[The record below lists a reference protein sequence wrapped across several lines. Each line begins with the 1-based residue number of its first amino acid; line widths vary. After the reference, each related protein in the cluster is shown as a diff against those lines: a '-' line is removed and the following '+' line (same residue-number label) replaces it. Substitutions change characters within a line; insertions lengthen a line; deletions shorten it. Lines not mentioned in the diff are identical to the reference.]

1 MAVVFQASSTSQAG
15 SGSSLTLTWPAHV
28 ADDVGL
34 IVIETSGASTTLS
47 PPSGW
52 TNVPSTP
59 VIDVAT
65 TAGSTLYVWWKRA
78 ESSSEAT
85 VATGATGD
93 HIVTRLFTFRGCVTT
108 GNPWD
113 VTTTGTKTTASIV
126 ATVPALTTTVDNTLI
141 TMVVG
146 RPDDSLSTNHFGV
159 PVNVNLTSL
168 QERGESGTSLG
179 NGGGF
184 VVSTGIK
191 VVAGNT
197 GTSTLTK
204 SASTTDTYVVL
215 ALKAEAVAT
224 YELITIV
231 SSFALSGT
239 TTGLLKSNILN
250 NTLYSF
256 VFTGNNLILN
266 PTVALNTT
274 VGVFNLTGN
283 SVDLTYILPVG
294 LELVCQLG
302 LFTWAGTSS
311 ILTQQLVLNQTAGS
325 FAVNGLSLNQQRLF
339 ELNGNTESFLVDGKL
354 ISLLLGKKLNTTTGT
369 FLLNGS
375 NLDAAF
381 TYAIIGNTRSFLI
394 GFNPADVAKNFQL
407 VSSTG
412 TYILTGISSDAV
424 KNYPIV
430 ALPQAYLVGTEDLN
444 YFSTRRLETLNAPF
458 VMTLQSNGDFFW
470 YRTTQTIPVVKPL
483 LTNRNQWILGR
494 ATHMGR
500 RGL

>member
-1 MAVVFQASSTSQAG
+1 MAVVFQASSGTAAG
-15 SGSSLTLTWPAHV
+15 STFSQTLIWPTHV
-28 ADDVGL
+28 ANDVAL
-34 IVIETSGASTTLS
+34 LVIETSGASTTLN
-47 PPSGW
+47 PPAGW
-52 TNVPSTP
+52 AAVPSTP

-65 TAGSTLYVWWKRA
+65 AVGSKLHVWWKRA
-78 ESSSEAT
+78 ASSSEAN
-85 VATGATGD
+85 VATGASGD
-93 HIVTRLFTFRGCVTT
+93 HIVARLFTFRGCVTT

-113 VTTTGTKTTASIV
+113 VTTTETKTTASIV
-126 ATVPALTTTVDNTLI
+126 ATVPALTTTVDDTLI

-146 RPDDSLSTNHFGV
+146 RPDDSSSTTHFGV

-168 QERGESGTSLG
+168 QEIGESGTTLG

-197 GTSTLTK
+197 GTSILTK
-204 SASTTDTYVVL
+204 TASTTDTYVVL
-215 ALKAEAVAT
+215 ALKAPIAAT
-224 YELITIV
+224 YELITTV
-231 SSFALSGT
+231 GAFALSGI
-239 TTGLLKSNILN
+239 TTGLLKSSILN

-256 VFTGNNLILN
+256 VFTGNNLILS
-266 PTVALNTT
+266 PIVALDVT
-274 VGVFNLTGN
+274 VGVFSLTGN
-283 SVDLTYILPVG
+283 NVDLTYTPAVG

-302 LFTWAGTSS
+302 LFTWAGISNT
-311 ILTQQLVLNQTAGS
+311 LTQQLVLNNTAGF
-325 FAVNGLSLNQQRLF
+325 FAVNG
-339 ELNGNTESFLVDGKL
+339 
-354 ISLLLGKKLNTTTGT
+354 I
-369 FLLNGS
+369 
-375 NLDAAF
+375 NLDSAF

-412 TYILTGISSDAV
+412 TYTLTGISSDAV

-430 ALPQAYLVGTEDLN
+430 ALPQSYLVGTEDLN
-444 YFSTRRLETLNAPF
+444 YFSTRRLEILNAPF

-494 ATHMGR
+494 STHMGR